1 MNKAAAPAAVPGE
14 PLRQGNVTLI
24 VQKYGGTSVGGID
37 RIEGVADKVCA
48 ARAAGNDVVVVLSA
62 MAGETDRLLGLA
74 RAISTHGRPNP
85 RELDVLLATGEQV
98 TIALLCMAL
107 EKRGVTARSFTGL
120 QAGIRTDSGHSKARI
135 ADIDPAALREQLD
148 RGRVPVIAGF
158 QGVDGNGNIT
168 TLGRGGSDTTAV
180 AIAAALAAGECRIF
194 TDVDGVYTAD
204 PRLVPGARRLERVSF
219 EEMLE
224 MAGQGSKVLQ
234 IRSVE
239 FAHKYNIPLRV
250 LSTFN
255 DGPGTLIAE
264 WPETMESARIAGI
277 ACSRDEAE
285 IRVIGMPAAADSAW
299 RLLEPL
305 AGNRIGIDMIVQNT
319 AADGRMNFSF
329 TVNRQ
334 DYDQALEILA
344 LRFASHGVRI
354 EGDSRV
360 AKVGLI
366 GAGVRSEAEIAP
378 RMFAALARAGV
389 AVRQI
394 ATSELRISVVVDEF
408 QMENAARALHHE
420 FSLDEPVQAVMA
432 E

>member
-1 MNKAAAPAAVPGE
+1 MA
-14 PLRQGNVTLI
+14 LI
-24 VQKYGGTSVGGID
+24 VQKFGGTSVGGID
-37 RIEGVADKVCA
+37 RIESVADRIAA
-48 ARAAGNDVVVVLSA
+48 ARDAGHDVVVVLSA

-107 EKRGVTARSFTGL
+107 EKRGVTARSFTGA
-120 QAGIRTDSGHSKARI
+120 QAGIRTDNGHTRARI
-135 ADIDPAALREQLD
+135 LEIHAAELHEHLG

-158 QGVDGNGNIT
+158 QGVDPEGNIT

-180 AIAAALAAGECRIF
+180 AVAVAMKAAECRIY

-204 PRLVPGARRLERVSF
+204 PKLVATARRLESLSF

-239 FAHKYNIPLRV
+239 FAHKYNMPLRV
-250 LSTFN
+250 LSTFD
-255 DGPGTLIAE
+255 DGCGTSTGTLIGGSLATLE
-264 WPETMESARIAGI
+264 NARIVGI

-285 IRVIGMPAAADSAW
+285 IRVAGVPAAADSAW
-299 RLLEPL
+299 RLLAPL
-305 AGNRIGIDMIVQNT
+305 ADNRIGVDMIVQNA
-319 AADGRMNFSF
+319 AADGRMNFTF
-329 TVNRQ
+329 TVSRQ
-334 DYDQALEILA
+334 DYDQALEILT
-344 LRFASHGVRI
+344 LRFASSGVRI

-360 AKVGLI
+360 AKVALV
-366 GAGVRSEAEIAP
+366 GAGVRSDAGIAA
-378 RMFAALARAGV
+378 RMFASLARAGV

-394 ATSELRISVVVDEF
+394 ATSELRISVVVNEIE
-408 QMENAARALHHE
+408 MENAAGALHHE
-420 FSLDEPVQAVMA
+420 FRLDEPVQVVTA

>member
-1 MNKAAAPAAVPGE
+1 MA
-14 PLRQGNVTLI
+14 LI
-24 VQKYGGTSVGGID
+24 VQKFGGTSVGGID
-37 RIEGVADKVCA
+37 RIEGVADRIVQACE
-48 ARAAGNDVVVVLSA
+48 GGDDIVVVLSA

-107 EKRGVTARSFTGL
+107 EKRGVTARSFTGV
-120 QAGIRTDSGHSKARI
+120 QAGIRTDGGHTKARI
-135 ADIDPAALREQLD
+135 AAIDATALREQLD

-158 QGVDGNGNIT
+158 QGADEQGNIT

-180 AIAAALAAGECRIF
+180 AIAVALKADECRIF

-204 PRLVPGARRLERVSF
+204 PRLVPEARRLERVSF

-239 FAHKYNIPLRV
+239 FAHKYNMPLRV
-250 LSTFN
+250 LSTFS
-255 DGPGTLIAE
+255 DGCGTPASTSTGTLASTMTGTLIVE
-264 WPETMESARIAGI
+264 RLETVESARIAGI

-285 IRVIGMPAAADSAW
+285 IRISGVPAAIDAVS
-299 RLLEPL
+299 RLLAPL
-305 AGNRIGIDMIVQNT
+305 ADNRIDVDMIVQNM
-319 AADGRMNFSF
+319 AADGRMNVAF
-329 TVNRQ
+329 TVSRQ

-344 LRFASHGVRI
+344 LQFSGHDVCV

-360 AKVGLI
+360 AKVGLV
-366 GAGVRSEAEIAP
+366 GAGVRTQAGVAA
-378 RMFAALARAGV
+378 RMFAALSRAGV

-394 ATSELRISVVVDEF
+394 ATSELRISVVVDEI

-420 FSLDEPVQAVMA
+420 FRLDEPAAAVKA
-432 E
+432 G